1 MPFSAGSVQVGYQGT
16 ARTLE
21 PGHRHRK
28 HIKYNENTIICQK
41 TTTTVNQLKHLYVRK
56 AG

>member
-28 HIKYNENTIICQK
+28 HIKYNKN
-41 TTTTVNQLKHLYVRK
+41 TTTVLSTETLK
-56 AG
+56 

>member
-28 HIKYNENTIICQK
+28 HIKYNKN
-41 TTTTVNQLKHLYVRK
+41 TTTVYQLKHLNSM
-56 AG
+56 